1 MPSFGEKLKLEREK
15 RKITLEEVSSSTK
28 IGTRMLQALEE
39 EKFNQ
44 LPGGIFNKGFVRAYA
59 RVIGLDEDQAVADY
73 LQASGEAT
81 PVGPEAP
88 GRDAARENAARET
101 EERISRLEAISDSP
115 SRPLPWGAFAVV
127 LLAVALAL
135 SLWSHRRREQERL
148 VTHTPPAKTAPQ
160 SAPAP
165 QENSNSL
172 TTSTPAIQPSPV
184 SATTN
189 SASAPV
195 ATSGEGTPS
204 SASQLPPTAA
214 QSSTTPASGEFTVV
228 VHARD
233 QSWIATTVDGRPIPS
248 ETLEPGTGRTFHG
261 RREVVIKAG
270 NAGALDFLLNGKK
283 LDVGGDLGQV
293 KTVTIGPAGLSP
305 NPLNPPANP

>member
-15 RKITLEEVSSSTK
+15 RKITLEEISSSTK

-59 RVIGLDEDQAVADY
+59 RVLGLDEDQAVADY

-81 PVGPEAP
+81 PVGPDAV
-88 GRDAARENAARET
+88 GRDAARDSAARET

-148 VTHTPPAKTAPQ
+148 VTHTPPVKTAPQ
-160 SAPAP
+160 SAQES
-165 QENSNSL
+165 QENS
-172 TTSTPAIQPSPV
+172 TSSNNTSGIQPSPV
-184 SATTN
+184 SATMN
-189 SASAPV
+189 SATGST
-195 ATSGEGTPS
+195 ATSSEGTPS
-204 SASQLPPTAA
+204 PGSQVSPPPT
-214 QSSTTPASGEFTVV
+214 QSSTTPASGEFTVTV
-228 VHARD
+228 RARD
-233 QSWIATTVDGRPIPS
+233 QSWIATTVDSRPIPS
-248 ETLEPGTGRTFHG
+248 ETLEPRSERTFHG
-261 RREVVIKAG
+261 RREIVIKAG
-270 NAGALDFLLNGKK
+270 NAGGLDFILNGKK

-305 NPLNPPANP
+305 NPLNPSTNP